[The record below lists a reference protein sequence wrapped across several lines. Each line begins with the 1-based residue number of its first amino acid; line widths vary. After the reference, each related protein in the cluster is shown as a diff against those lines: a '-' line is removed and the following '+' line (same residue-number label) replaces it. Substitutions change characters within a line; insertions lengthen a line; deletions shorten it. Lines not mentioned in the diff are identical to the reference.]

1 MAHHHKPMM
10 ARSRTLVLFAA
21 SLALAGC
28 EWKVTSRVGVQVVA
42 PREAGRGDRSL
53 EAPIEGARVSVE
65 CPDELEQGLGVTDR
79 AGLLLATAGSPVRVD
94 CTLVV
99 ARDGRTL
106 ARLPAWRACSI
117 RSGSECRA
125 VEARVRLDID
135 AAALNARRGGV

>member
-1 MAHHHKPMM
+1 MM
-10 ARSRTLVLFAA
+10 ARSHCLVFSAA
-21 SLALAGC
+21 LLALAGC

-42 PREAGRGDRSL
+42 LREGARGGRSL

-65 CPDELEQGLGVTDR
+65 CPDELERRLGVTDP
-79 AGLLLATAGSPVRVD
+79 AGLLLAIADSAVRVD

-106 ARLPAWRACSI
+106 ARLPASGACSI

-125 VEARVRLDID
+125 VEARVRLDL
-135 AAALNARRGGV
+135 AAAARAARRGGA